1 MFTVWNKTKEVFNRL
16 INKVKQ
22 ICPIE
27 FVDGVKKFY
36 TWATAQLGGLL
47 IFTEVA
53 YSYLPM
59 IHAYVS
65 EGVAGALGT
74 IIILLRV
81 MQLKE
86 APRNRRR

>member
-1 MFTVWNKTKEVFNRL
+1 MFKKIKEW
-16 INKVKQ
+16 VKKSLDKY
-22 ICPIE
+22 CPIE
-27 FVDGVKKFY
+27 LVDGVKKFY
-36 TWATAQLGGLL
+36 TWATTQLGGLL

-59 IHAYVS
+59 IHTYVS
-65 EGVAGALGT
+65 EGVAGTLGT

-86 APRNRRR
+86 APSNRRR

>member
-1 MFTVWNKTKEVFNRL
+1 MEIFKGKIMFRKIKEW
-16 INKVKQ
+16 VKKELDKY
-22 ICPIE
+22 CPIE
-27 FVDGVKKFY
+27 FVSGVKKFY

-65 EGVAGALGT
+65 EGVAGAGHNH
-74 IIILLRV
+74 RV
-81 MQLKE
+81 G
-86 APRNRRR
+86 RDSG